1 MRCLTL
7 GNVLKVEA
15 GGQSVQLKVRI
26 AGKRVRFVLREVS
39 QTTISERDVVRQ
51 ITYVFESVQILV
63 SLATRLAVERLL
75 FLHTKGS
82 GIRRAGLGID
92 DRKSSVSILVQL
104 LSLMAMCFVVPEGDN
119 VLVLQTHET
128 GRDDSLQTVLVLV
141 GLLAP
146 DDWALEWLVFLW
158 HHHALEPFKQQ
169 LVGFWVIDL
178 VLIQTKLL
186 QLLQLLLK

>member
-1 MRCLTL
+1 M
-7 GNVLKVEA
+7 
-15 GGQSVQLKVRI
+15 I
-26 AGKRVRFVLREVS
+26 
-39 QTTISERDVVRQ
+39 RQ

-82 GIRRAGLGID
+82 GVWRAGFGID
-92 DRKSSVSILVQL
+92 NRKSPVSILVQL
-104 LSLMAMCFVVPEGDN
+104 LSLMAMCFVVPEGDT
-119 VLVLQTHET
+119 VLVLQNHET
-128 GRDDSLQTVLVLV
+128 SRDNSLQTVLVLV

-169 LVGFWVIDL
+169 FVGFRIINL
-178 VLIQTKLL
+178 VLVQTKLL
-186 QLLQLLLK
+186 